1 VPFVVNFLEFI
12 LRAFVVQ
19 AKFPESTN
27 LESKIGNLKSKMPP
41 PLLEIRNLSVDF
53 NLKRGVLAA
62 VRDLSFTLSEGE
74 TFGIV
79 GETGCGKSVTA
90 LSILRLVPTPPAKI
104 IQGELLF
111 EGEDLLKKSPREME
125 RIRGRKISMIF
136 QEPMTSLNP
145 SLTVG
150 TQIGECYQVHMG
162 HSKKV
167 ARDYTENVL
176 ALVRLP
182 APKTLADRYPHE
194 LSGGMR
200 QRVMIA
206 MALACQPKLLIA
218 DEPTTALDVTI
229 QAQIIELLK
238 ELQEKFKMA
247 LIFISH
253 NLGVVARLCDRIGVM
268 YAGSMVELAE
278 KKTLFT
284 RPQHP
289 YTIALLEAI
298 PRPQSRRDSLKA
310 IPGTIC
316 NLFDP
321 PPGCKFHPRCS
332 KAREI
337 CKTEPPRLEEKIGK
351 GLAAC
356 YFPGA

>member
-1 VPFVVNFLEFI
+1 
-12 LRAFVVQ
+12 
-19 AKFPESTN
+19 
-27 LESKIGNLKSKMPP
+27 M
-41 PLLEIRNLSVDF
+41 PLLDIKNLSVEF
-53 NLKRGVLAA
+53 HLKRGILTA
-62 VRDLSFTLSEGE
+62 VRDLSFSLSEGE

-90 LSILRLVPTPPAKI
+90 LSILRLVPSPPAKI
-104 IQGELLF
+104 TQGELFF
-111 EGEDLLKKSPREME
+111 EGEDLLKKTARDME
-125 RIRGRKISMIF
+125 KIRGRRISMVF

-145 SLTVG
+145 SLTIG
-150 TQIGECYQVHMG
+150 AQIDECYRVHMG
-162 HSKKV
+162 HSRKV
-167 ARDYTENVL
+167 ARDHTENVL
-176 ALVRLP
+176 SLVRLP

-206 MALACQPKLLIA
+206 MALACQPNLLIA

-238 ELQEKFKMA
+238 ELQEKLRMA
-247 LIFISH
+247 LVFISH

-289 YTIALLEAI
+289 YTIALLDAI
-298 PRPQSRRDSLKA
+298 PRPDLRQDSLKA
-310 IPGTIC
+310 IPGTVC

-321 PPGCKFHPRCS
+321 PPGCRFHPRCA
-332 KAREI
+332 KAQDVCRVEA
-337 CKTEPPRLEEKIGK
+337 PRLEKKFAGSF
-351 GLAAC
+351 AAC
-356 YFPGA
+356 HFPGAA

>member
-1 VPFVVNFLEFI
+1 M
-12 LRAFVVQ
+12 A
-19 AKFPESTN
+19 
-27 LESKIGNLKSKMPP
+27 P
-41 PLLEIRNLSVDF
+41 PLLDIKNLSVDF
-53 NLKRGVLAA
+53 HLKRGVLTA
-62 VRDLSFTLSEGE
+62 VQDLSLSISEGE

-90 LSILRLVPTPPAKI
+90 LSILRLVPTPPARI
-104 IQGELLF
+104 AQGELIF
-111 EGEDLLKKSPREME
+111 EGEDLLRKTAREME
-125 RIRGRKISMIF
+125 KIRGRKISMIF

-150 TQIGECYQVHMG
+150 TQIGECYQVHLG

-167 ARDYTENVL
+167 ARDCTENVL
-176 ALVRLP
+176 AMVRLP
-182 APKTLADRYPHE
+182 TPKTLADRYPHE

-206 MALACQPKLLIA
+206 MALACEPKLLIA

-229 QAQIIELLK
+229 QAQIIELLQ

-268 YAGSMVELAE
+268 YAGSMVEQAE
-278 KKTLFT
+278 KKILFT

-289 YTIALLEAI
+289 YTIALLNAI
-298 PRPQSRRDSLKA
+298 PRPELRDESLHA
-310 IPGTIC
+310 IPGTVC

-321 PPGCKFHPRCS
+321 PPGCKFHPRCV
-332 KAREI
+332 KAQEI
-337 CKTEPPRLEEKIGK
+337 CRAERLKQTLG
-351 GLAAC
+351 GTLAAC
-356 YFPGA
+356 HYPGTK

>member
-1 VPFVVNFLEFI
+1 M
-12 LRAFVVQ
+12 
-19 AKFPESTN
+19 
-27 LESKIGNLKSKMPP
+27 GG
-41 PLLEIRNLSVDF
+41 PLLEIKNLSVDF
-53 NLKRGVLAA
+53 HLRRGVLTA
-62 VRDLSFTLSEGE
+62 VRDLSLSISEGE

-90 LSILRLVPTPPAKI
+90 LSILRLVPMPPARI
-104 IQGELLF
+104 AQGELIF
-111 EGEDLLKKSPREME
+111 EGEDLLRKTPRDME
-125 RIRGRKISMIF
+125 KIRGRKISMIF

-150 TQIGECYQVHMG
+150 AQIGECYQVHMG

-167 ARDYTENVL
+167 ARDFTEHVL
-176 ALVRLP
+176 QLVRLP
-182 APKTLADRYPHE
+182 SPHTLADRYPHE

-206 MALACQPKLLIA
+206 MALACEPKLLIA

-238 ELQEKFKMA
+238 ELQEKLKMA

-268 YAGSMVELAE
+268 YAGSMVEQAE
-278 KKTLFT
+278 KKVLFT

-289 YTIALLEAI
+289 YTIALLNAI
-298 PRPQSRRDSLKA
+298 PRPELRNESLHA
-310 IPGTIC
+310 IPGTVC
-316 NLFDP
+316 DLFQP
-321 PPGCKFHPRCS
+321 PPGCKFHPRCA
-332 KAREI
+332 KAQEI
-337 CKTEPPRLEEKIGK
+337 CRTEVPRLEEKFTDSW
-351 GLAAC
+351 ASC
-356 YFPGA
+356 HFPGA

>member
-1 VPFVVNFLEFI
+1 MAI
-12 LRAFVVQ
+12 
-19 AKFPESTN
+19 
-27 LESKIGNLKSKMPP
+27 
-41 PLLEIRNLSVDF
+41 PLLEVRNLSVNF
-53 NLKRGVLAA
+53 NLKRGTLPA
-62 VRDLSFTLSEGE
+62 VHDLSFSLSERE
-74 TFGIV
+74 TLGIV
-79 GETGCGKSVTA
+79 GETGCGKSVTS
-90 LSILRLVPTPPAKI
+90 LSILRLVPSPP
-104 IQGELLF
+104 GEIAAGEILF
-111 EGEDLLKKSPREME
+111 EGEDLLKKSEREME
-125 RIRGRKISMIF
+125 KIRGRKISMVF

-145 SLTVG
+145 SLSVG
-150 TQIGECYQVHMG
+150 EQIAECYRVHMG

-167 ARDYTENVL
+167 ARDHTENVL
-176 ALVRLP
+176 GLVRLP
-182 APKTLADRYPHE
+182 SPKTLADRYPHE

-206 MALACQPKLLIA
+206 MALACEPKLLIA

-229 QAQIIELLK
+229 QAQILELLK

-268 YAGSMVELAE
+268 YAGSIVELAE
-278 KKTLFT
+278 KKSLFT

-298 PRPQSRRDSLKA
+298 PRPELRHGALKA
-310 IPGTIC
+310 IPGTVC
-316 NLFDP
+316 NLLDP

-337 CKTEPPRLEEKIGK
+337 CKSEPPRLEEKFAK
-351 GLAAC
+351 TLAAC
-356 YFPGA
+356 HFPGAD

>member
-1 VPFVVNFLEFI
+1 MT
-12 LRAFVVQ
+12 
-19 AKFPESTN
+19 K
-27 LESKIGNLKSKMPP
+27 
-41 PLLEIRNLSVDF
+41 PLLEIKNLSVDF
-53 NLKRGVLAA
+53 HLRRGVLTA
-62 VRDLSFTLSEGE
+62 VRDLSLSISEGE

-90 LSILRLVPTPPAKI
+90 LSILRLVPMPPARI
-104 IQGELLF
+104 AQGELIF
-111 EGEDLLKKSPREME
+111 EGEDLLRKTPRDME
-125 RIRGRKISMIF
+125 KIRGRKISMIF

-150 TQIGECYQVHMG
+150 AQIGECYQVHMG

-167 ARDYTENVL
+167 ARDFTEHVL
-176 ALVRLP
+176 QLVRLP
-182 APKTLADRYPHE
+182 SPHTLADRYPHE

-206 MALACQPKLLIA
+206 MALACEPKLLIA

-238 ELQEKFKMA
+238 ELQEKLKMA

-268 YAGSMVELAE
+268 YAGSMVEQAE
-278 KKTLFT
+278 KKVLFT

-289 YTIALLEAI
+289 YTIALLNAI
-298 PRPQSRRDSLKA
+298 PRPELRNESLHA
-310 IPGTIC
+310 IPGTVC
-316 NLFDP
+316 DLFQP
-321 PPGCKFHPRCS
+321 PPGCKFHPRCA
-332 KAREI
+332 KAQEI
-337 CKTEPPRLEEKIGK
+337 CRTEVPRLEEKFTGSW
-351 GLAAC
+351 ASC
-356 YFPGA
+356 HFPGA

>member
-1 VPFVVNFLEFI
+1 MAI
-12 LRAFVVQ
+12 
-19 AKFPESTN
+19 
-27 LESKIGNLKSKMPP
+27 
-41 PLLEIRNLSVDF
+41 PLLEVKDLSVAF
-53 NLKRGVLAA
+53 NLKRGTLPA
-62 VRDLSFTLSEGE
+62 VQDLSFSVGERE

-79 GETGCGKSVTA
+79 GETGCGKSVTS
-90 LSILRLVPTPPAKI
+90 LSILRLVPAP
-104 IQGELLF
+104 GEIVAGEIFF
-111 EGEDLLKKSPREME
+111 EGEDLLRKSAREME
-125 RIRGRKISMIF
+125 KIRGRKISMIF

-145 SLTVG
+145 SLSVG
-150 TQIGECYQVHMG
+150 EQIGECYRVHMG

-167 ARDYTENVL
+167 ARDHTEHVL
-176 ALVRLP
+176 NLVRLP
-182 APKTLADRYPHE
+182 SPKTLADRYPHE

-229 QAQIIELLK
+229 QAQILELLK
-238 ELQEKFKMA
+238 ELQEKLKMA

-268 YAGSMVELAE
+268 YAGSIVELAE
-278 KKTLFT
+278 KKSLFT

-298 PRPQSRRDSLKA
+298 PRPALRHQSLKA
-310 IPGTIC
+310 IPGTVC

-337 CKTEPPRLEEKIGK
+337 CKSEPPRLEEKLVK

-356 YFPGA
+356 YFPGAD

>member
-1 VPFVVNFLEFI
+1 M
-12 LRAFVVQ
+12 
-19 AKFPESTN
+19 
-27 LESKIGNLKSKMPP
+27 GG
-41 PLLEIRNLSVDF
+41 PLLEIKNLSVDF
-53 NLKRGVLAA
+53 HLRRGVLTA
-62 VRDLSFTLSEGE
+62 VRDLSLSISEGE

-90 LSILRLVPTPPAKI
+90 LSILRLVPMPPARI
-104 IQGELLF
+104 AQGELIF
-111 EGEDLLKKSPREME
+111 EGEDLLRKTARDME
-125 RIRGRKISMIF
+125 KIRGRKISMIF

-150 TQIGECYQVHMG
+150 AQIGECYQVHMG

-167 ARDYTENVL
+167 ARDFTEHVL
-176 ALVRLP
+176 QLVRLP
-182 APKTLADRYPHE
+182 SPHTLADRYPHE

-206 MALACQPKLLIA
+206 MALACEPKLLIA

-238 ELQEKFKMA
+238 ELQEKLKMA

-268 YAGSMVELAE
+268 YAGSMVEQAE
-278 KKTLFT
+278 KKVLFT

-289 YTIALLEAI
+289 YTIALLNAI
-298 PRPQSRRDSLKA
+298 PRPELRDESLHA
-310 IPGTIC
+310 IPGTVC
-316 NLFDP
+316 DLFQP
-321 PPGCKFHPRCS
+321 PPGCKFHPRCA
-332 KAREI
+332 KAQEI
-337 CKTEPPRLEEKIGK
+337 CRTEVPRLEEKFTGSW
-351 GLAAC
+351 ASC
-356 YFPGA
+356 HFPGA

>member
-1 VPFVVNFLEFI
+1 M
-12 LRAFVVQ
+12 A
-19 AKFPESTN
+19 S
-27 LESKIGNLKSKMPP
+27 
-41 PLLEIRNLSVDF
+41 PLLEVQDLTIHF
-53 NLKRGVLAA
+53 HLKRGTLVAVQDVSFSLAE
-62 VRDLSFTLSEGE
+62 SE

-79 GETGCGKSVTA
+79 GETGCGKTVTSLA
-90 LSILRLVPTPPAKI
+90 ILRLIPSPPGEIAGGKI
-104 IQGELLF
+104 LF
-111 EGEDLLKKSPREME
+111 EGEDLLKKSEREME
-125 RIRGRKISMIF
+125 KIRGRKISMIF

-150 TQIGECYQVHMG
+150 EQIAECYRVHLG

-167 ARDYTENVL
+167 ARDYTEHML
-176 ALVRLP
+176 SLVRLP
-182 APKTLADRYPHE
+182 SPKTIADRYPHE

-229 QAQIIELLK
+229 QAQILELLK
-238 ELQEKFKMA
+238 ELQEKLKMA

-253 NLGVVARLCDRIGVM
+253 NLGVVGRLCDRIGVM
-268 YAGSMVELAE
+268 YAGSIAELAE
-278 KKTLFT
+278 KKALFA

-289 YTIALLEAI
+289 YTIALLNAI
-298 PRPQSRRDSLKA
+298 PRPERRHESLRA
-310 IPGTIC
+310 IPGTVC
-316 NLFDP
+316 DLFAP

-332 KAREI
+332 KAKEL
-337 CKTEPPRLEEKIGK
+337 CKTAPPRLELKLGET
-351 GLAAC
+351 LAAC

>member
-1 VPFVVNFLEFI
+1 LP
-12 LRAFVVQ
+12 
-19 AKFPESTN
+19 
-27 LESKIGNLKSKMPP
+27 
-41 PLLEIRNLSVDF
+41 
-53 NLKRGVLAA
+53 A
-62 VRDLSFTLSEGE
+62 VHDLSFSLSERE
-74 TFGIV
+74 TLGIV
-79 GETGCGKSVTA
+79 GETGCGKSVTS
-90 LSILRLVPTPPAKI
+90 LSILRLVPSPP
-104 IQGELLF
+104 GEIVAGEILF
-111 EGEDLLKKSPREME
+111 EGDDLLKKSEHAME
-125 RIRGRKISMIF
+125 KIRGRKISMVF

-145 SLTVG
+145 SLSVG
-150 TQIGECYQVHMG
+150 EQIGECYQVHMG

-167 ARDYTENVL
+167 AREQTEHVL
-176 ALVRLP
+176 SLVRLP
-182 APKTLADRYPHE
+182 SPKTLADRYPHE

-229 QAQIIELLK
+229 QAQILELLK

-268 YAGSMVELAE
+268 YAGSMVELAD
-278 KKTLFT
+278 KKSLFT

-289 YTIALLEAI
+289 YTIALLDAI
-298 PRPQSRRDSLKA
+298 PRPELRHGSLKA
-310 IPGTIC
+310 IPGTVC

-332 KAREI
+332 KAQEV
-337 CKTEPPRLEEKIGK
+337 CKSEPPRLEEKFSK
-351 GLAAC
+351 TLAAC
-356 YFPGA
+356 HFPGA

>member
-1 VPFVVNFLEFI
+1 MGRL
-12 LRAFVVQ
+12 
-19 AKFPESTN
+19 
-27 LESKIGNLKSKMPP
+27 
-41 PLLEIRNLSVDF
+41 LLEIKDLSVNF
-53 NLKRGVLAA
+53 HLRRGVLTA
-62 VRDLSFTLSEGE
+62 VQDLSLSLAEGE

-90 LSILRLVPTPPAKI
+90 LSILRLLPTPPARI
-104 IQGELLF
+104 AQGELIF
-111 EGEDLLKKSPREME
+111 EGEDLLSKTAREME
-125 RIRGRKISMIF
+125 KIRGRKISMIF

-150 TQIGECYQVHMG
+150 TQIDECYQVHMG
-162 HSKKV
+162 HSKKIS
-167 ARDYTENVL
+167 RSCTENVL
-176 ALVRLP
+176 AMVRLP
-182 APKTLADRYPHE
+182 APKSLADRYPHE

-206 MALACQPKLLIA
+206 MALACEPKLLIA

-268 YAGSMVELAE
+268 YAGSIIEQAE
-278 KKTLFT
+278 KKSLFT

-289 YTIALLEAI
+289 YTIALLNAI
-298 PRPQSRRDSLKA
+298 PRPEMREESLHA
-310 IPGTIC
+310 IPGTVC

-321 PPGCKFHPRCS
+321 PPGCKFHPRC
-332 KAREI
+332 ARAQEM
-337 CKTEPPRLEEKIGK
+337 CRTEAPQLVEKFPGSW
-351 GLAAC
+351 AAC
-356 YFPGA
+356 HFPGA

>member
-1 VPFVVNFLEFI
+1 MQPRLI
-12 LRAFVVQ
+12 LN
-19 AKFPESTN
+19 PESP
-27 LESKIGNLKSKMPP
+27 IKMSP
-41 PLLEIRNLSVDF
+41 PLLDIRNLAVEF
-53 NLKRGVLAA
+53 HLKRGVLTA
-62 VRDLSFTLSEGE
+62 VRNLSFSLAEGE

-79 GETGCGKSVTA
+79 GETGCGKSITA
-90 LSILRLVPTPPAKI
+90 LSILRLVPSPPGKI
-104 IQGELLF
+104 SHGELLF
-111 EGEDLLKKSPREME
+111 EGEDLLTKSYKEME
-125 RIRGRKISMIF
+125 KIRGRKISMIF

-150 TQIGECYQVHMG
+150 AQIDECYRVHLG

-167 ARDYTENVL
+167 ARDHTEHVL
-176 ALVRLP
+176 SLVRLP
-182 APKTLADRYPHE
+182 APRTLADRYPHE

-229 QAQIIELLK
+229 QAQITELLK

-268 YAGSMVELAE
+268 YAGTMVELAE
-278 KKTLFT
+278 KKTLFH

-289 YTIALLEAI
+289 YTIALLDAI
-298 PRPQSRRDSLKA
+298 PRPEMRQQSLKA
-310 IPGTIC
+310 IPGAVC
-316 NLFDP
+316 NLFEP
-321 PPGCKFHPRCS
+321 PPGCRFHPRC
-332 KAREI
+332 ARAQNVCCVDAPRFEI
-337 CKTEPPRLEEKIGK
+337 TASGSF
-351 GLAAC
+351 AAC
-356 YFPGA
+356 HFPGVA